1 MLSDKIKD
9 YLNEYISQEVYVQVA
24 VAKGK
29 NKISTNAAISKYFES
44 NHFQGLAEGKPYN
57 TFLDDLKD
65 KCLGKLVNSPMKDSK
80 SDDEIIIE
88 LQRKLNTLKIE
99 ELNNNNEIDGFIVQ
113 LPLPKSVDTEKILLA
128 IDPKKDADGLTPTN
142 LGNLVLSFNEIIPC
156 TPKAIVALLSEYK
169 IKLSGAKVLI
179 IGRGLTV
186 GRPLSILL
194 SQKAINA
201 TITLAHS
208 ATSNLSALI
217 KESDVVIAAIGSA
230 HFIKPEMVKPGAVIV
245 DVGIT
250 RVDDKLV
257 GDVDPTVAQIA
268 SAMAPMPGGV
278 GPLTRAMLLQNVF
291 ELATNE
297 R

>member
-1 MLSDKIKD
+1 MSALKMDGKVIAERIRK
-9 YLNEYISQEVYVQVA
+9 EIA
-24 VAKGK
+24 GKVAKLSTPIGLGTILVGSDPGSVAYVDGK
-29 NKISTNAAISKYFES
+29 HKDCAEVGIKSIKVNLPDSVSTADVVAA
-44 NHFQGLAEGKPYN
+44 
-57 TFLDDLKD
+57 
-65 KCLGKLVNSPMKDSK
+65 VN
-80 SDDEIIIE
+80 
-88 LQRKLNTLKIE
+88 KLNQDPNCT
-99 ELNNNNEIDGFIVQ
+99 GFIVQ
-113 LPLPKSVDTEKILLA
+113 LPLPSGINVQEVLSA

-250 RVDDKLV
+250 RVDDKLI

>member
-1 MLSDKIKD
+1 MSALKMDGKVIAERIRK
-9 YLNEYISQEVYVQVA
+9 EIA
-24 VAKGK
+24 GKVAKLSTPIGLGTILVGSDPGSVAYVDGK
-29 NKISTNAAISKYFES
+29 HKDCAQVGIKSIKVNLPDSVLTADVVAA
-44 NHFQGLAEGKPYN
+44 
-57 TFLDDLKD
+57 
-65 KCLGKLVNSPMKDSK
+65 VN
-80 SDDEIIIE
+80 
-88 LQRKLNTLKIE
+88 KLNQDPNCT
-99 ELNNNNEIDGFIVQ
+99 GFIVQ
-113 LPLPKSVDTEKILLA
+113 LPLPSGIDVQEVLSA

-230 HFIKPEMVKPGAVIV
+230 HFIRPEMVKPGAVIV

>member
-1 MLSDKIKD
+1 MSALKMDGKVIAERIRK
-9 YLNEYISQEVYVQVA
+9 EIA
-24 VAKGK
+24 GKVAKLSTPIGLGTILVGSDPGSVAYVDGK
-29 NKISTNAAISKYFES
+29 HKDCAQVGIKSIKVNLPDSVSTADVVAA
-44 NHFQGLAEGKPYN
+44 
-57 TFLDDLKD
+57 
-65 KCLGKLVNSPMKDSK
+65 VN
-80 SDDEIIIE
+80 
-88 LQRKLNTLKIE
+88 KLNQDPNCT
-99 ELNNNNEIDGFIVQ
+99 GYIVQ
-113 LPLPKSVDTEKILLA
+113 LPLPSGINVQEVLSA

>member
-1 MLSDKIKD
+1 MSALKMDGKVIAERIRK
-9 YLNEYISQEVYVQVA
+9 EIA
-24 VAKGK
+24 GKVAKLSSPIGLGTILVGSDPGSVAYVDGK
-29 NKISTNAAISKYFES
+29 HKDCAEVGIKSIKVNLPDSVSTADVVAA
-44 NHFQGLAEGKPYN
+44 
-57 TFLDDLKD
+57 
-65 KCLGKLVNSPMKDSK
+65 VN
-80 SDDEIIIE
+80 
-88 LQRKLNTLKIE
+88 KLNQDPNCT
-99 ELNNNNEIDGFIVQ
+99 GFIVQ
-113 LPLPKSVDTEKILLA
+113 LPLPSGIDVQEVLSA

-156 TPKAIVALLSEYK
+156 TPKAIVALLNEYK

-230 HFIKPEMVKPGAVIV
+230 HFVKPEMVKPGAVIV

>member
-1 MLSDKIKD
+1 MSALKMDGKVIAERIRK
-9 YLNEYISQEVYVQVA
+9 EIA
-24 VAKGK
+24 GKVAKLSTPIGLGTILVGSDPGSVAYVDGK
-29 NKISTNAAISKYFES
+29 HKDCAQVGIKSIKVNLPDSVLTADVVAA
-44 NHFQGLAEGKPYN
+44 
-57 TFLDDLKD
+57 
-65 KCLGKLVNSPMKDSK
+65 VN
-80 SDDEIIIE
+80 
-88 LQRKLNTLKIE
+88 KLNLDPNCT
-99 ELNNNNEIDGFIVQ
+99 GFIVQ
-113 LPLPKSVDTEKILLA
+113 LPLPSGIDVQEVLSA

>member
-1 MLSDKIKD
+1 MSALKMDGKVIAERIRK
-9 YLNEYISQEVYVQVA
+9 EIA
-24 VAKGK
+24 GRVAKLSTPIGLGTILVGSDPGSVAYVDGK
-29 NKISTNAAISKYFES
+29 HKDCAEVGIKSIKVNLPDSVSTADVVAA
-44 NHFQGLAEGKPYN
+44 
-57 TFLDDLKD
+57 
-65 KCLGKLVNSPMKDSK
+65 VN
-80 SDDEIIIE
+80 
-88 LQRKLNTLKIE
+88 KLNLDPNCT
-99 ELNNNNEIDGFIVQ
+99 GFIVQ
-113 LPLPKSVDTEKILLA
+113 LPLPSGIDVQEVLSA

-169 IKLSGAKVLI
+169 IKLSGSKVLI

-217 KESDVVIAAIGSA
+217 KDSDVVIAAIGSA
-230 HFIKPEMVKPGAVIV
+230 HFVKPEMVKPGAVIV

-250 RVDDKLV
+250 RVDNKLV

>member
-1 MLSDKIKD
+1 MSALKMDGKVIAERIRK
-9 YLNEYISQEVYVQVA
+9 EIA
-24 VAKGK
+24 GKVAKLSTPIGLGTILVGSDPGSVAYVDGK
-29 NKISTNAAISKYFES
+29 HKDCAQVGIKSIKVNLPDSVSTADVVAA
-44 NHFQGLAEGKPYN
+44 
-57 TFLDDLKD
+57 
-65 KCLGKLVNSPMKDSK
+65 VN
-80 SDDEIIIE
+80 
-88 LQRKLNTLKIE
+88 KLNQDPNCT
-99 ELNNNNEIDGFIVQ
+99 GFIVQ
-113 LPLPKSVDTEKILLA
+113 LPLPSGIDVQEVLSA

-169 IKLSGAKVLI
+169 IKLSGSKVLI

>member
-1 MLSDKIKD
+1 MSALKMDGKVIAERIRK
-9 YLNEYISQEVYVQVA
+9 EIA
-24 VAKGK
+24 GKVAKLSSPIGLGTILVGSDPGSVAYVDGK
-29 NKISTNAAISKYFES
+29 HKDCAEVGIKSIKVNLPDSVSTADVVAA
-44 NHFQGLAEGKPYN
+44 
-57 TFLDDLKD
+57 
-65 KCLGKLVNSPMKDSK
+65 VN
-80 SDDEIIIE
+80 
-88 LQRKLNTLKIE
+88 KLNLDPNCT
-99 ELNNNNEIDGFIVQ
+99 GFIVQ
-113 LPLPKSVDTEKILLA
+113 LPLPSGIDVQEVLSA

-156 TPKAIVALLSEYK
+156 TPKAIVALLGEYK

-230 HFIKPEMVKPGAVIV
+230 HFVKPEMVKPGAVIV

-250 RVDDKLV
+250 RVDNKLV

>member
-1 MLSDKIKD
+1 MSALKMDGKVIAERIRK
-9 YLNEYISQEVYVQVA
+9 EIA
-24 VAKGK
+24 GKVAKMSTPIGLGTILVGSDPGSVAYVDGK
-29 NKISTNAAISKYFES
+29 HKDCAEVGIKSIKVNLPDSASTSDVVAA
-44 NHFQGLAEGKPYN
+44 
-57 TFLDDLKD
+57 
-65 KCLGKLVNSPMKDSK
+65 VN
-80 SDDEIIIE
+80 
-88 LQRKLNTLKIE
+88 KLNQDPNCT
-99 ELNNNNEIDGFIVQ
+99 GFIVQ
-113 LPLPKSVDTEKILLA
+113 LPLPSGIDVQEVLSA

-169 IKLSGAKVLI
+169 IKLSGSKVLI

-217 KESDVVIAAIGSA
+217 KEADVVIAAIGSA

-250 RVDDKLV
+250 RVENKLV
-257 GDVDPTVAQIA
+257 GDVEPSVDQIA

>member
-1 MLSDKIKD
+1 MSALKMDGKVIAERIRK
-9 YLNEYISQEVYVQVA
+9 EIA
-24 VAKGK
+24 GKVAKLSSPIGLGTILVGSDPGSVAYVDGK
-29 NKISTNAAISKYFES
+29 HKDCAEVGIKSIKVNLPDSVSTADVVAA
-44 NHFQGLAEGKPYN
+44 
-57 TFLDDLKD
+57 
-65 KCLGKLVNSPMKDSK
+65 VN
-80 SDDEIIIE
+80 
-88 LQRKLNTLKIE
+88 KLNQDPNCT
-99 ELNNNNEIDGFIVQ
+99 GFIVQ
-113 LPLPKSVDTEKILLA
+113 LPLPSGLDVQEVLSA

-169 IKLSGAKVLI
+169 IKLSGSKVLI

-230 HFIKPEMVKPGAVIV
+230 HFVKPEMVKPGAVIV

-250 RVDDKLV
+250 RVDNKLV

>member
-1 MLSDKIKD
+1 MSALKMDGKVIAERIRK
-9 YLNEYISQEVYVQVA
+9 EIA
-24 VAKGK
+24 GKVAKLSTPIGLGTILVGSDPGSVAYVDGK
-29 NKISTNAAISKYFES
+29 HKDCAEVGIKSIKVNLPDSVSTADVVAA
-44 NHFQGLAEGKPYN
+44 
-57 TFLDDLKD
+57 
-65 KCLGKLVNSPMKDSK
+65 VN
-80 SDDEIIIE
+80 
-88 LQRKLNTLKIE
+88 KLNQDPNCT
-99 ELNNNNEIDGFIVQ
+99 GFIVQ
-113 LPLPKSVDTEKILLA
+113 LPLPSGIDVQEVLSA

-230 HFIKPEMVKPGAVIV
+230 HFVKPEMVKPGAVIV

-250 RVDDKLV
+250 RVDNKLV

-268 SAMAPMPGGV
+268 SAIAPMPGGV

>member
-1 MLSDKIKD
+1 MSALKMDGKVIAERIRK
-9 YLNEYISQEVYVQVA
+9 EIA
-24 VAKGK
+24 GKVAKLSTPIGLGTILVGSDPGSVAYVDGK
-29 NKISTNAAISKYFES
+29 HKDCAQVGIKSIKVNLPDSVSTADVVAA
-44 NHFQGLAEGKPYN
+44 
-57 TFLDDLKD
+57 
-65 KCLGKLVNSPMKDSK
+65 VN
-80 SDDEIIIE
+80 
-88 LQRKLNTLKIE
+88 KLNQDPNCT
-99 ELNNNNEIDGFIVQ
+99 GFIVQ
-113 LPLPKSVDTEKILLA
+113 LPLPSGIDVQEVLSA

-156 TPKAIVALLSEYK
+156 TPKAIVALLSECK

>member
-1 MLSDKIKD
+1 MSALKMDGKVIAERIRK
-9 YLNEYISQEVYVQVA
+9 EIA
-24 VAKGK
+24 GKVAKLSSPIGLGTILVGSDPGSVAYVDGK
-29 NKISTNAAISKYFES
+29 HKDCAEVGIKSIKVNLPDSVSTADVVAA
-44 NHFQGLAEGKPYN
+44 
-57 TFLDDLKD
+57 
-65 KCLGKLVNSPMKDSK
+65 VN
-80 SDDEIIIE
+80 
-88 LQRKLNTLKIE
+88 KLNQDPNCT
-99 ELNNNNEIDGFIVQ
+99 GFIVQ
-113 LPLPKSVDTEKILLA
+113 LPLPSGIDVQEVLSA

-169 IKLSGAKVLI
+169 IKLSGSKVLI

>member
-1 MLSDKIKD
+1 MSALKMDGKVIAERIRK
-9 YLNEYISQEVYVQVA
+9 EIA
-24 VAKGK
+24 GKVAKLSTPIGLGTILVGSDPGSVAYVDGK
-29 NKISTNAAISKYFES
+29 HKDCAQVGIKSIKVNLPDSVSTADVVAAVY
-44 NHFQGLAEGKPYN
+44 
-57 TFLDDLKD
+57 
-65 KCLGKLVNSPMKDSK
+65 
-80 SDDEIIIE
+80 
-88 LQRKLNTLKIE
+88 KLNQDPNCT
-99 ELNNNNEIDGFIVQ
+99 GFIVQ
-113 LPLPKSVDTEKILLA
+113 LPLPSGIDVKKVLSA

-142 LGNLVLSFNEIIPC
+142 LGNLALSFNEIIPC

-230 HFIKPEMVKPGAVIV
+230 HFLKPEMVKPGAVIV

-250 RVDDKLV
+250 RVNNQLV

-278 GPLTRAMLLQNVF
+278 GPMTRAMLVTNVVD
-291 ELATNE
+291 ACS
-297 R
+297 

>member
-1 MLSDKIKD
+1 MSALKMDGKVKAERIRK
-9 YLNEYISQEVYVQVA
+9 EIA
-24 VAKGK
+24 GKVAKLSTPIGLGTILVGSDPGSVAYVDGK
-29 NKISTNAAISKYFES
+29 HKDCAQVGIKSIKVNLPDSVSTADVVAA
-44 NHFQGLAEGKPYN
+44 
-57 TFLDDLKD
+57 
-65 KCLGKLVNSPMKDSK
+65 VN
-80 SDDEIIIE
+80 
-88 LQRKLNTLKIE
+88 KLNQDPNCT
-99 ELNNNNEIDGFIVQ
+99 GFIVQ
-113 LPLPKSVDTEKILLA
+113 LPLPSGIDVQEVLSA

>member
-1 MLSDKIKD
+1 MSALKMDGKVIAEGIRK
-9 YLNEYISQEVYVQVA
+9 EIA
-24 VAKGK
+24 GKVAKLSSPIGLGTILVGSDPGSVAYVDGK
-29 NKISTNAAISKYFES
+29 HKDCAQVGIKSIKVNLPDSVSTADVIAA
-44 NHFQGLAEGKPYN
+44 
-57 TFLDDLKD
+57 
-65 KCLGKLVNSPMKDSK
+65 VN
-80 SDDEIIIE
+80 
-88 LQRKLNTLKIE
+88 KLNQDPNCT
-99 ELNNNNEIDGFIVQ
+99 GFIVQ
-113 LPLPKSVDTEKILLA
+113 LPLPSGIDVQEVLSA

-250 RVDDKLV
+250 RVDDRLV

-268 SAMAPMPGGV
+268 SAMATMPGGV

>member
-1 MLSDKIKD
+1 MSALKMDGKVIAERIRK
-9 YLNEYISQEVYVQVA
+9 EIA
-24 VAKGK
+24 GKVAKLSTPIGLGTILVGSDPGSVAYVDGK
-29 NKISTNAAISKYFES
+29 HKDCAQVGIKSIKVNLPDSVSTADVVAA
-44 NHFQGLAEGKPYN
+44 
-57 TFLDDLKD
+57 
-65 KCLGKLVNSPMKDSK
+65 VN
-80 SDDEIIIE
+80 
-88 LQRKLNTLKIE
+88 KLNQDPNCT
-99 ELNNNNEIDGFIVQ
+99 GFIVQ
-113 LPLPKSVDTEKILLA
+113 LPLPSGIDVQEVLSA

-169 IKLSGAKVLI
+169 IKLSGTKVLI

-230 HFIKPEMVKPGAVIV
+230 HFIKLEMVKPGAVIV

-250 RVDDKLV
+250 RVENKLV
-257 GDVDPTVAQIA
+257 GDVDPAVAQIA

>member
-1 MLSDKIKD
+1 MSALKMDGKVIAERIRK
-9 YLNEYISQEVYVQVA
+9 EIA
-24 VAKGK
+24 GKVAKLSTPIGLGTILVGSDPGSVAYVDGK
-29 NKISTNAAISKYFES
+29 HKDCAQVGIKSIKVNLPDSVSTADVVAA
-44 NHFQGLAEGKPYN
+44 
-57 TFLDDLKD
+57 
-65 KCLGKLVNSPMKDSK
+65 VN
-80 SDDEIIIE
+80 
-88 LQRKLNTLKIE
+88 KLNQDPNCT
-99 ELNNNNEIDGFIVQ
+99 GFIVQ
-113 LPLPKSVDTEKILLA
+113 LPLPSGIDLQEVLSA

-169 IKLSGAKVLI
+169 IKLSEAKVLI

-250 RVDDKLV
+250 RVDNKLV

>member
-1 MLSDKIKD
+1 MSALKMDGKFIAERIRK
-9 YLNEYISQEVYVQVA
+9 EIA
-24 VAKGK
+24 GKVAKLSTPIGLGTILVGSDPGSVAYVDGK
-29 NKISTNAAISKYFES
+29 HKDCAQVGIKSIKVNLPDSVSTADVVAA
-44 NHFQGLAEGKPYN
+44 
-57 TFLDDLKD
+57 
-65 KCLGKLVNSPMKDSK
+65 VN
-80 SDDEIIIE
+80 
-88 LQRKLNTLKIE
+88 KLNQDPNCT
-99 ELNNNNEIDGFIVQ
+99 GFIVQ
-113 LPLPKSVDTEKILLA
+113 LPLPSGINVQEVLSA

>member
-1 MLSDKIKD
+1 MSALKMDGKVIAERIRKEIAGKVEKLSTPIGLGTILVGSDPGSVAYVDGKHKDCAEVGIKSIKVNLPD
-9 YLNEYISQEVYVQVA
+9 SVSTADVVA
-24 VAKGK
+24 A
-29 NKISTNAAISKYFES
+29 
-44 NHFQGLAEGKPYN
+44 
-57 TFLDDLKD
+57 
-65 KCLGKLVNSPMKDSK
+65 VN
-80 SDDEIIIE
+80 
-88 LQRKLNTLKIE
+88 KLNQDPNCT
-99 ELNNNNEIDGFIVQ
+99 GFIVQ
-113 LPLPKSVDTEKILLA
+113 LPLPSGIDVQEVLSA

-156 TPKAIVALLSEYK
+156 TPKAIVALLREYK

-194 SQKAINA
+194 SQKSINA

-230 HFIKPEMVKPGAVIV
+230 HFVKPEMVKPGAVIV

>member
-1 MLSDKIKD
+1 MDGKVIAERIRK
-9 YLNEYISQEVYVQVA
+9 EIA
-24 VAKGK
+24 GKVAKLSTPIGLGTILVGSDPGSVAYVDGK
-29 NKISTNAAISKYFES
+29 HKDCAEVGIKSIKVNLPDSVSTADVVAA
-44 NHFQGLAEGKPYN
+44 
-57 TFLDDLKD
+57 
-65 KCLGKLVNSPMKDSK
+65 VN
-80 SDDEIIIE
+80 
-88 LQRKLNTLKIE
+88 KLNQDPNCT
-99 ELNNNNEIDGFIVQ
+99 GFIVQ
-113 LPLPKSVDTEKILLA
+113 LPLPSGIDVQEVLSA

-169 IKLSGAKVLI
+169 IKLSGSKVLI

-230 HFIKPEMVKPGAVIV
+230 HFVKPEMVKPGAVIV

-250 RVDDKLV
+250 RVDNKLV

>member
-1 MLSDKIKD
+1 MSALKMDGKVIAERIRKEIAGKVEKLSTPIGLGTILVGSDPGSVAYVDGKHKDCAQVGIKSIKVNLPD
-9 YLNEYISQEVYVQVA
+9 SVSTADVVA
-24 VAKGK
+24 A
-29 NKISTNAAISKYFES
+29 
-44 NHFQGLAEGKPYN
+44 
-57 TFLDDLKD
+57 
-65 KCLGKLVNSPMKDSK
+65 VN
-80 SDDEIIIE
+80 
-88 LQRKLNTLKIE
+88 KLNQDPNCT
-99 ELNNNNEIDGFIVQ
+99 GFIVQ
-113 LPLPKSVDTEKILLA
+113 LPLPSGIDVQEVLSA

-250 RVDDKLV
+250 RVDNKLV

>member
-1 MLSDKIKD
+1 MSALKMDGKVIAERIRK
-9 YLNEYISQEVYVQVA
+9 EIA
-24 VAKGK
+24 GKVAKLSTPIGLGTILVGSDPGSVAYVDGK
-29 NKISTNAAISKYFES
+29 HKDCAEVGIKSIKVNLPDSVSTADVVAA
-44 NHFQGLAEGKPYN
+44 
-57 TFLDDLKD
+57 
-65 KCLGKLVNSPMKDSK
+65 VN
-80 SDDEIIIE
+80 
-88 LQRKLNTLKIE
+88 KLNQDPNCT
-99 ELNNNNEIDGFIVQ
+99 GFIVQ
-113 LPLPKSVDTEKILLA
+113 LPLPSGINVQEVLSA

-217 KESDVVIAAIGSA
+217 KDSDVVIAAIGSA

-250 RVDDKLV
+250 RVDDKLI

>member
-1 MLSDKIKD
+1 MSALKMDGKVIAERIRK
-9 YLNEYISQEVYVQVA
+9 EIA
-24 VAKGK
+24 GKVAKLSTPIGLGTILVGSDPGSVAYVDGK
-29 NKISTNAAISKYFES
+29 HKDCAQVGIKSIKVNLPDSVSTADVVAA
-44 NHFQGLAEGKPYN
+44 
-57 TFLDDLKD
+57 
-65 KCLGKLVNSPMKDSK
+65 VN
-80 SDDEIIIE
+80 
-88 LQRKLNTLKIE
+88 KLNQDPNCT
-99 ELNNNNEIDGFIVQ
+99 GFIVQ
-113 LPLPKSVDTEKILLA
+113 LPLPSGIDVQEVLSA

-156 TPKAIVALLSEYK
+156 TPKAIVALLNEYK

>member
-1 MLSDKIKD
+1 MSALKMDGKVMAERIRK
-9 YLNEYISQEVYVQVA
+9 EIA
-24 VAKGK
+24 GKVAKLSSPIGLGTILVGSDPGSVAYVDGK
-29 NKISTNAAISKYFES
+29 HKDCAEVGIKSIKVNLPDSVSTADVVAA
-44 NHFQGLAEGKPYN
+44 
-57 TFLDDLKD
+57 
-65 KCLGKLVNSPMKDSK
+65 VN
-80 SDDEIIIE
+80 
-88 LQRKLNTLKIE
+88 KLNQDPNCT
-99 ELNNNNEIDGFIVQ
+99 GFIVQ
-113 LPLPKSVDTEKILLA
+113 LPLPSGIDVQEVLSA

-156 TPKAIVALLSEYK
+156 TPKAIVALLNEYK

-230 HFIKPEMVKPGAVIV
+230 HFVKPEMVKPGAVIV

-250 RVDDKLV
+250 RVDNKLV

>member
-1 MLSDKIKD
+1 MSA
-9 YLNEYISQEVYVQVA
+9 LNMDGRVIAERIRKEIA
-24 VAKGK
+24 GKVAKLSTPIGLGTILVGSDPGSVAYVDGK
-29 NKISTNAAISKYFES
+29 HKDCAQVGIKSIKVNLPDSVSTADVVAA
-44 NHFQGLAEGKPYN
+44 
-57 TFLDDLKD
+57 
-65 KCLGKLVNSPMKDSK
+65 VN
-80 SDDEIIIE
+80 
-88 LQRKLNTLKIE
+88 KLNQDPNCT
-99 ELNNNNEIDGFIVQ
+99 GFIVQ
-113 LPLPKSVDTEKILLA
+113 LPLPSGIDVQEVLSS

-156 TPKAIVALLSEYK
+156 TPKAIVALLNEYK

-250 RVDDKLV
+250 RVENKLV
-257 GDVDPTVAQIA
+257 GDVDPAVAQIA

>member
-1 MLSDKIKD
+1 MSALKMDGKVIAERIRK
-9 YLNEYISQEVYVQVA
+9 EIA
-24 VAKGK
+24 GKVAKLSTPIGLGTILVGSDPGSVAYVDGK
-29 NKISTNAAISKYFES
+29 HKDCAEVGIKSIKVNLPDSVSTADVVAA
-44 NHFQGLAEGKPYN
+44 
-57 TFLDDLKD
+57 
-65 KCLGKLVNSPMKDSK
+65 VN
-80 SDDEIIIE
+80 
-88 LQRKLNTLKIE
+88 KLNQDPNCT
-99 ELNNNNEIDGFIVQ
+99 GFIVQ
-113 LPLPKSVDTEKILLA
+113 LPLPSGINVQEVLSA

-156 TPKAIVALLSEYK
+156 TPKAIVALLSEYN

>member
-1 MLSDKIKD
+1 MSALKMDGKVIAERIRK
-9 YLNEYISQEVYVQVA
+9 EISGK
-24 VAKGK
+24 VAKLSTPIGLGTILVGSDPGSVAYVDGK
-29 NKISTNAAISKYFES
+29 HKDCAQVGIKSIKVNLPDSVSTADVVAA
-44 NHFQGLAEGKPYN
+44 
-57 TFLDDLKD
+57 
-65 KCLGKLVNSPMKDSK
+65 VN
-80 SDDEIIIE
+80 
-88 LQRKLNTLKIE
+88 KLNQDPNCT
-99 ELNNNNEIDGFIVQ
+99 GFIVQ
-113 LPLPKSVDTEKILLA
+113 LPLPSGINVQEVLSA

-291 ELATNE
+291 ELATDE

>member
-1 MLSDKIKD
+1 MSALKMDGKVIAERIRK
-9 YLNEYISQEVYVQVA
+9 EIA
-24 VAKGK
+24 GKVAKLSTPIGLGTILVGSDPGSMAYVDGK
-29 NKISTNAAISKYFES
+29 HKDCAEVGIKSIKVNLPDSVSTADVVAA
-44 NHFQGLAEGKPYN
+44 
-57 TFLDDLKD
+57 
-65 KCLGKLVNSPMKDSK
+65 VN
-80 SDDEIIIE
+80 
-88 LQRKLNTLKIE
+88 KLNQDPNCT
-99 ELNNNNEIDGFIVQ
+99 GFIVQ
-113 LPLPKSVDTEKILLA
+113 LPLPSGINVQEVLSA

-250 RVDDKLV
+250 RVDNKLV

-268 SAMAPMPGGV
+268 SAMAPIPGGV

>member
-1 MLSDKIKD
+1 MSALKMDGKVIAERIRK
-9 YLNEYISQEVYVQVA
+9 EISGK
-24 VAKGK
+24 VAKLSTPIGLGTILVGSDPGSVAYVDGK
-29 NKISTNAAISKYFES
+29 HKDCAQVGIKSIKVNLPDSVLTADVVAA
-44 NHFQGLAEGKPYN
+44 
-57 TFLDDLKD
+57 
-65 KCLGKLVNSPMKDSK
+65 VN
-80 SDDEIIIE
+80 
-88 LQRKLNTLKIE
+88 KLNQDPNCT
-99 ELNNNNEIDGFIVQ
+99 GFIVQ
-113 LPLPKSVDTEKILLA
+113 LPLPSGIDVQEVLSA

-268 SAMAPMPGGV
+268 SVMAPMPGGV

>member
-1 MLSDKIKD
+1 MSALKMDGKVIAERIRKEIAD
-9 YLNEYISQEVYVQVA
+9 N
-24 VAKGK
+24 VAKLSTPIGLGTILVGSDPGSVAYVDGK
-29 NKISTNAAISKYFES
+29 HKDCAQVGIKSIKVNLPDSVLTADVVAA
-44 NHFQGLAEGKPYN
+44 
-57 TFLDDLKD
+57 
-65 KCLGKLVNSPMKDSK
+65 VN
-80 SDDEIIIE
+80 
-88 LQRKLNTLKIE
+88 KLNQDPNCT
-99 ELNNNNEIDGFIVQ
+99 GFIVQ
-113 LPLPKSVDTEKILLA
+113 LPLPSGIDVQEVLSA

>member
-1 MLSDKIKD
+1 MSALKMDGKVIAERIRK
-9 YLNEYISQEVYVQVA
+9 EIA
-24 VAKGK
+24 GKVAKLSTPIGLGTILVGSDPGSVAYVDGK
-29 NKISTNAAISKYFES
+29 HKDCAQVGIKSIKVNLPDSVSTADVVAA
-44 NHFQGLAEGKPYN
+44 
-57 TFLDDLKD
+57 
-65 KCLGKLVNSPMKDSK
+65 VN
-80 SDDEIIIE
+80 
-88 LQRKLNTLKIE
+88 KLNQDPNCT
-99 ELNNNNEIDGFIVQ
+99 GFIVQ
-113 LPLPKSVDTEKILLA
+113 LPLPSGIDVQEVLSA

-169 IKLSGAKVLI
+169 IKLSGSKVLI

-250 RVDDKLV
+250 RVDNKLV

>member
-1 MLSDKIKD
+1 MSALKMDGKVIAERIRK
-9 YLNEYISQEVYVQVA
+9 EIA
-24 VAKGK
+24 GKVAKLSTPIGLGTILVGSDPGSVAYVDGK
-29 NKISTNAAISKYFES
+29 HKDCAQVGIKSIKVNLPDSVSTADVVAA
-44 NHFQGLAEGKPYN
+44 
-57 TFLDDLKD
+57 
-65 KCLGKLVNSPMKDSK
+65 VN
-80 SDDEIIIE
+80 
-88 LQRKLNTLKIE
+88 KLNQDPNCT
-99 ELNNNNEIDGFIVQ
+99 GFIVQ
-113 LPLPKSVDTEKILLA
+113 LPLPSGINVQEVLSA

-217 KESDVVIAAIGSA
+217 KDSDVVVAAIGSA

>member
-1 MLSDKIKD
+1 MSALKMDGKVIAERIRK
-9 YLNEYISQEVYVQVA
+9 EIA
-24 VAKGK
+24 GKVAKLSSPIGLGTILVGSDPGSVAYVDGK
-29 NKISTNAAISKYFES
+29 HKDCAEVGIKSIKVNLPDSVSTADVVAA
-44 NHFQGLAEGKPYN
+44 
-57 TFLDDLKD
+57 
-65 KCLGKLVNSPMKDSK
+65 VN
-80 SDDEIIIE
+80 
-88 LQRKLNTLKIE
+88 KLNQDPNCT
-99 ELNNNNEIDGFIVQ
+99 GFIVQ
-113 LPLPKSVDTEKILLA
+113 LPLPSGIDVQEVLSA

-169 IKLSGAKVLI
+169 IKLSGSKVLI

-208 ATSNLSALI
+208 ATANLSALI

-230 HFIKPEMVKPGAVIV
+230 HFVKPEMVKPGAVIV

-250 RVDDKLV
+250 RVDNKLV

>member
-1 MLSDKIKD
+1 MSALQLDGKVIAERIRK
-9 YLNEYISQEVYVQVA
+9 EIA
-24 VAKGK
+24 GKVAKLSTPIGLGTILVGSDPGSVAYVDGK
-29 NKISTNAAISKYFES
+29 HKDCAQVGIKSIKVNLPDSVSTADVVAA
-44 NHFQGLAEGKPYN
+44 
-57 TFLDDLKD
+57 
-65 KCLGKLVNSPMKDSK
+65 VN
-80 SDDEIIIE
+80 
-88 LQRKLNTLKIE
+88 KLNQDPNCT
-99 ELNNNNEIDGFIVQ
+99 GFIVQ
-113 LPLPKSVDTEKILLA
+113 LPLPSGIDVQKVLSA

-142 LGNLVLSFNEIIPC
+142 LGNLALSFNEIIPC

-230 HFIKPEMVKPGAVIV
+230 HFLKPEMVKPGAVIV

-250 RVDDKLV
+250 RVNNQLV

>member
-1 MLSDKIKD
+1 MSALKMDGKVIAERIRK
-9 YLNEYISQEVYVQVA
+9 EIA
-24 VAKGK
+24 GKVAKLSTPIGLGTILVGSDPGSVAYVDGK
-29 NKISTNAAISKYFES
+29 HKDCAEVGIKSIKVNLPDSVSTADVVAA
-44 NHFQGLAEGKPYN
+44 
-57 TFLDDLKD
+57 
-65 KCLGKLVNSPMKDSK
+65 VN
-80 SDDEIIIE
+80 
-88 LQRKLNTLKIE
+88 KLNQDPNCT
-99 ELNNNNEIDGFIVQ
+99 GFIVQ
-113 LPLPKSVDTEKILLA
+113 LPLPSGIDLQEVLSA

-169 IKLSGAKVLI
+169 IKLSGSKVLI

-217 KESDVVIAAIGSA
+217 KDSDVVIAAIGSA
-230 HFIKPEMVKPGAVIV
+230 HFIKPEMVKPDAVIV

-250 RVDDKLV
+250 RVDNKLV

>member
-1 MLSDKIKD
+1 MSALKMDGKVIAERIRK
-9 YLNEYISQEVYVQVA
+9 EIA
-24 VAKGK
+24 GKVAKLSTPIGLGTILVGSDPGSVAYVDGK
-29 NKISTNAAISKYFES
+29 HKDCAQVGIKSIKVNLPDSVSTADVVAA
-44 NHFQGLAEGKPYN
+44 
-57 TFLDDLKD
+57 
-65 KCLGKLVNSPMKDSK
+65 VN
-80 SDDEIIIE
+80 
-88 LQRKLNTLKIE
+88 KLNQDPNCT
-99 ELNNNNEIDGFIVQ
+99 GFIVQ
-113 LPLPKSVDTEKILLA
+113 LPLPSGINVQEVLSA

-217 KESDVVIAAIGSA
+217 KDSDVVIAAIGSA

>member
-1 MLSDKIKD
+1 MSALKMDGKVIAERIRK
-9 YLNEYISQEVYVQVA
+9 EIA
-24 VAKGK
+24 GKVAKLSTPIGLGTILVGSDPGSVAYVDGK
-29 NKISTNAAISKYFES
+29 HKDCAEVGIKSIKVNLPDSVSTADVVAA
-44 NHFQGLAEGKPYN
+44 
-57 TFLDDLKD
+57 
-65 KCLGKLVNSPMKDSK
+65 VN
-80 SDDEIIIE
+80 
-88 LQRKLNTLKIE
+88 KLNQDPNCT
-99 ELNNNNEIDGFIVQ
+99 GFIVQ
-113 LPLPKSVDTEKILLA
+113 LPLPSGIDVQEVLSA

-194 SQKAINA
+194 SQKSINA

-230 HFIKPEMVKPGAVIV
+230 HFVKPEMVKPGAVIV

-250 RVDDKLV
+250 RVDNKLV

>member
-1 MLSDKIKD
+1 MSALKMDGKVIAERIRKEIADK
-9 YLNEYISQEVYVQVA
+9 
-24 VAKGK
+24 VAKLSTPIGLGTILVGSDPGSVAYVDGK
-29 NKISTNAAISKYFES
+29 HKDCAEVGIKSIKVNLPDSVSTADVVAA
-44 NHFQGLAEGKPYN
+44 
-57 TFLDDLKD
+57 
-65 KCLGKLVNSPMKDSK
+65 VN
-80 SDDEIIIE
+80 
-88 LQRKLNTLKIE
+88 KLNQDPNCT
-99 ELNNNNEIDGFIVQ
+99 GFIVQ
-113 LPLPKSVDTEKILLA
+113 LPLPSGIDVQEVLSA

-230 HFIKPEMVKPGAVIV
+230 HFVKPEMVKPGAVIV

-250 RVDDKLV
+250 RVDNKLV

>member
-1 MLSDKIKD
+1 MSALKMDGKVIAERIRK
-9 YLNEYISQEVYVQVA
+9 EISGK
-24 VAKGK
+24 VAKLSTPIGLGTILVGSDPGSVAYVDGK
-29 NKISTNAAISKYFES
+29 HKDCAEVGIKSIKVNLPDSVSTADVVAA
-44 NHFQGLAEGKPYN
+44 
-57 TFLDDLKD
+57 
-65 KCLGKLVNSPMKDSK
+65 VN
-80 SDDEIIIE
+80 
-88 LQRKLNTLKIE
+88 KLNQDPNCT
-99 ELNNNNEIDGFIVQ
+99 GFIVQ
-113 LPLPKSVDTEKILLA
+113 LPLPSGINVQEVLSA

-250 RVDDKLV
+250 RVDNKLV